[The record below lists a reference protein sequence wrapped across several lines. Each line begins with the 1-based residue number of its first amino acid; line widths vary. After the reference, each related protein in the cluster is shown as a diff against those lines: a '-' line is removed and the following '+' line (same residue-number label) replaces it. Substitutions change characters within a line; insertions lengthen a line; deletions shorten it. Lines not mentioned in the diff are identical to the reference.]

1 MAKPFFK
8 TSGSAISS
16 FSTVVGITLV
26 LTMLGAFT
34 AFLIVANSLSDYIRG
49 QHSVHVFLKDEV
61 AESEIQKLKQFLQTE
76 EYVDAVAY
84 VSKEEAAKVAAE
96 EVGQDFVDFLGYNPV
111 PASLDIRIKSS
122 YNEMEKLDQAVQSI
136 LAHEIVEDVEFQ
148 KGLMQKINENSAKI
162 GFGLL
167 ILGILLLIIAIVLIN
182 STIELAIFSQR
193 FIIKSMQLVGATHW
207 FIQKPFLKRAFG
219 YALIASLL
227 SLAVLSLLFYS
238 FRAELEDAIKV
249 LAENQGFIITALV
262 IITAGILV
270 SWISTAI
277 AVRRFIRL
285 KQGQLF

>member
-1 MAKPFFK
+1 
-8 TSGSAISS
+8 
-16 FSTVVGITLV
+16 
-26 LTMLGAFT
+26 
-34 AFLIVANSLSDYIRG
+34 
-49 QHSVHVFLKDEV
+49 
-61 AESEIQKLKQFLQTE
+61 
-76 EYVDAVAY
+76 
-84 VSKEEAAKVAAE
+84 
-96 EVGQDFVDFLGYNPV
+96 
-111 PASLDIRIKSS
+111 
-122 YNEMEKLDQAVQSI
+122 MEKLDQAVQSI

>member
-1 MAKPFFK
+1 LAKPFFK

-26 LTMLGAFT
+26 LTMLGAFS
-34 AFLIVANSLSDYIRG
+34 AFLIIANSFSDYIRG
-49 QHSVHVFLKDEV
+49 QHSVHVFLKDEI

-76 EYVDAVAY
+76 EYVDEVAY
-84 VSKEEAAKVAAE
+84 VSKEQAAKVAAE

-111 PASLDIRIKSS
+111 PASLDIRIKSTF
-122 YNEMEKLDQAVQSI
+122 NEMDKLEKAVESI
-136 LAHEIVEDVEFQ
+136 RSHEIVEDVEFQ

-207 FIQKPFLKRAFG
+207 FIQKPFLKRALG
-219 YALIASLL
+219 YALISSLL
-227 SLAVLSLLFYS
+227 ALAVLSILFYY
-238 FRAELEDAIKV
+238 FRAELADAIKV
-249 LAENQGFIITALV
+249 LADNQGFIITTL
-262 IITAGILV
+262 IIFIAGILV